1 MITYFWL
8 VIGFGLLIGGASL
21 LVDGASRLASRL
33 RVSDLVI
40 GLTIVAFGTST
51 PELVV
56 NIYAAINGNTEI
68 AIGNILGSNIVNILL
83 ILGVSAVI
91 SPLIVREETVLKE
104 IPLSFLAAVI
114 LGVLANDLFIDHLT
128 YSALTRIDGFVLLSF
143 FLVFMYYIFSL
154 VQNQRRMSTTSQYKL
169 YGPVRSVLFIV
180 LGLAGLYIGAQW
192 VVTGSVKLAQ
202 ALGLSELFIGLTIV
216 AVGTSLPELAT
227 SVVAASKRNADIAVG
242 NIVGSNIFNVFF
254 ILGVSSII
262 RPLPFNNASN
272 IDIGVTITATALL
285 FIAMFTG
292 RKKKLL
298 EPWEGIL
305 FIVFYMFYVAYL
317 IFRG

>member
-143 FLVFMYYIFSL
+143 FLIFIYYVFSL
-154 VQNQRRMSTTSQYKL
+154 VQNQRRRSTTSQYRL
-169 YGPVRSVLFIV
+169 HGLARAVLFIV

-192 VVTGSVKLAQ
+192 VVTG
-202 ALGLSELFIGLTIV
+202 
-216 AVGTSLPELAT
+216 
-227 SVVAASKRNADIAVG
+227 
-242 NIVGSNIFNVFF
+242 
-254 ILGVSSII
+254 
-262 RPLPFNNASN
+262 
-272 IDIGVTITATALL
+272 
-285 FIAMFTG
+285 
-292 RKKKLL
+292 
-298 EPWEGIL
+298 
-305 FIVFYMFYVAYL
+305 
-317 IFRG
+317 